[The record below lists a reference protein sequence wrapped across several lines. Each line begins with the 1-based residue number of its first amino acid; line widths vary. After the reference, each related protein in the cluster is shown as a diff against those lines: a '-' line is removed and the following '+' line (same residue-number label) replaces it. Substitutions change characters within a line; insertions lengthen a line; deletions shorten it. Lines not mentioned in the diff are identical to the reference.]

1 MIRAKRDIQLR
12 ESHRIFSD
20 LANDSSLGLALGSAR
35 TVRVRIQPRSRTFL
49 IWLRKSFV
57 SGSHSVDSRLPL
69 RSGAVPVPRAACP
82 SAPRRRRSRPFSEFS
97 LFHVRLFVT
106 LQHCSPL
113 NVRKLYCARAFTR
126 RHHAMFAPLVAPGE
140 RATGRHGHTVTSFAG
155 AIHPTRNRNVVVSRR
170 ARL

>member
-69 RSGAVPVPRAACP
+69 RSGVPVPRAACP
-82 SAPRRRRSRPFSEFS
+82 SGSARRSRPFTVQRSRS
-97 LFHVRLFVT
+97 FHVRLFVT